1 VISDPDFTKRFKLK
15 IKDIYC
21 REASVQQL
29 SKRFTM
35 LSTMDNTTLTKVAEA
50 LGEEEAIKLIGILKD
65 SDEITDDEIANKTG
79 IRINSIRKILYK
91 LYDHSL
97 VSLRRTRDPKTGWF
111 IFHWKLQPDQLEGF
125 ILSQKRRVLEKLSI
139 RLEYE
144 KNHDFYYCYTMGC
157 RRIPFEE
164 AVELVFRCPTCGKPL
179 THCENDEI
187 VRALTKKVEQLGKE
201 LGE

>member
-1 VISDPDFTKRFKLK
+1 
-15 IKDIYC
+15 
-21 REASVQQL
+21 
-29 SKRFTM
+29 M
-35 LSTMDNTTLTKVAEA
+35 KVAQA
-50 LGEEEAIKLIGILKD
+50 LGEEEAVKLIEILKD
-65 SDEITDDEIANKTG
+65 CDEITDDEIANKTG
-79 IRINSIRKILYK
+79 IRLNTVRKILYK

-111 IFHWKLQPDQLEGF
+111 IFHWKLQPNQLEGF
-125 ILSQKRRVLEKLSI
+125 ILSQKRRVLEKLNI

-144 KNHDFYYCYTMGC
+144 KNHDFYYCSTVGC

-179 THCENDEI
+179 MYYDNDKI
-187 VRALTKKVEQLGKE
+187 VNALTRKVEQLRKE

>member
-1 VISDPDFTKRFKLK
+1 
-15 IKDIYC
+15 
-21 REASVQQL
+21 
-29 SKRFTM
+29 M
-35 LSTMDNTTLTKVAEA
+35 LSTIDDATLMKVAEA
-50 LGEEEAIKLIGILKD
+50 LGEEEAVKLIEILKN

-79 IRINSIRKILYK
+79 IRLNNVRKILYK

-125 ILSQKRRVLEKLSI
+125 ILSQKRRVMEKLNI

-144 KNHDFYYCYTMGC
+144 KNHDFYYCYTPGC
-157 RRIPFEE
+157 KRIPFEE
-164 AVELVFRCPTCGKPL
+164 AVELVFKCPICGKPL
-179 THCENDEI
+179 VHYDNAKF
-187 VRALTKKVEQLGKE
+187 VQVLSKKIEQLRKE

>member
-1 VISDPDFTKRFKLK
+1 
-15 IKDIYC
+15 
-21 REASVQQL
+21 
-29 SKRFTM
+29 M
-35 LSTMDNTTLTKVAEA
+35 LSNIDDATLMKVAQA
-50 LGEEEAIKLIGILKD
+50 LGEEEAIQLIEILKD
-65 SDEITDDEIANKTG
+65 SDEITDDDIANKTG
-79 IRINSIRKILYK
+79 IRLNSVRKILYK

-125 ILSQKRRVLEKLSI
+125 ILSQKRRVLEKLNS

-144 KNHDFYYCYTMGC
+144 KNHDFYYCETAGC
-157 RRIPFEE
+157 KRVPFEE

-179 THCENDEI
+179 NHYENGKMI
-187 VRALTKKVEQLGKE
+187 QALTRKVETVRKE